1 MYAIL
6 DKGRLIRAPR
16 MLDVADTHVYNPNDA
31 QLRAAG
37 YKPVINTDPPG
48 EPPEGWEYVPGWE
61 DQGENIV
68 QTWTLQELPPA
79 PPSAEEL
86 LEILLGYG
94 GEDA

>member
-37 YKPVINTDPPG
+37 YKPVEYTDPPG
-48 EPPEGWEYVPGWE
+48 EAPEGWEYVPGWE

-68 QTWTLQELPPA
+68 QTWTLQELPPEEA
-79 PPSAEEL
+79 TETDYAEAL
-86 LEILLGYG
+86 QRLGVTV
-94 GEDA
+94 